1 MGMHTARRRGE
12 MFVLSTLGLLVLAIT
27 ALVALSITEHRS
39 GEPPVTNFVETSD
52 QGRSGADP
60 FAGEPTSAPTR
71 TP

>member
-12 MFVLSTLGLLVLAIT
+12 LFVLSMLGLLVLAIT

-52 QGRSGADP
+52 QGPSGADP